1 MDKFLN
7 KYRIAS
13 TRLQTWDYGS
23 QASYFITICTKNRKN
38 YFGEIITAAETQNV
52 ASLQPTAIGLI
63 AHNNWKE
70 IPLHFPFVELD
81 EFVVMP
87 NHIHGI
93 LFFNPPW
100 LHDWTTNK
108 FGPQSQNLASVIR
121 GYKASVKTFSTMN
134 QIEFA
139 WQSRFHDRIIRSSK
153 ELSNTR
159 QYIINNPAN
168 WHRDKNSLKLLPT

>member
-13 TRLQTWDYGS
+13 TRLQTGDYGS

-168 WHRDKNSLKLLPT
+168 WHRDRNSLKPLPT